1 MTDAPARPTTR
12 PMPSPA
18 AWLGIGAVRVYQWTL
33 RPVIGANCRFSP
45 SCSEYAVE
53 ALRTHGAL
61 RGAGLAGW
69 RILRC
74 NPWNEGGYDPVPAC
88 DCHTTDGTAPP
99 LPRDARAEAE
109 APTDHC
115 QAGP

>member
-1 MTDAPARPTTR
+1 MTGAPARPAAR

-99 LPRDARAEAE
+99 LPRDARADAE